1 MQGHTIGITP
11 PDPSHLS
18 ISIFGFWYD
27 DVLSYFYFEDRREMC
42 AFVPEDL
49 GSEQGVGRQV
59 LREDLLGVHKVLGGL
74 LKLGSSCDAPRQPGR
89 QTCEIRKSSVAGKS
103 TYVVIFAEMTTSSF

>member
-1 MQGHTIGITP
+1 
-11 PDPSHLS
+11 
-18 ISIFGFWYD
+18 
-27 DVLSYFYFEDRREMC
+27 MC

-59 LREDLLGVHKVLGGL
+59 LREDLVVVHKVLGGL

-89 QTCEIRKSSVAGKS
+89 QTCEIRKSSGAGKS
-103 TYVVIFAEMTTSSF
+103 IYVVIFAEITTFSRKNMEQRCSF